1 MTPAEYQTM
10 HRNEDAIMLFTLHQ
24 PKTKTTCKC
33 GSSTPDGWPRHMADI
48 VYPVTNRIMVDC

>member
-1 MTPAEYQTM
+1 M